1 MIRAFIAI
9 ELNNSNTVDKIKSFS
24 ARLKQNQ
31 AKLKI
36 VAPENL
42 HLTVKFLG
50 NISETL
56 TPKIYRILKKE
67 INENMF
73 KGKVFEYKLKGVGQF
88 NKFSV
93 LWIKLIGD
101 LQFLQEIKN
110 STEQL
115 LAERLDIQ
123 KDRRTQ
129 FKPHLTI
136 GRLKKDKINYQ
147 TFSALKNLINENKNL
162 EFGPFIVDQVKL
174 KKSVLTAKGPIYS
187 DMVY

>member
-1 MIRAFIAI
+1 MIRAFLAI
-9 ELNNSNTVDKIKSFS
+9 ELNNEVTIEKIKSFS
-24 ARLKQNQ
+24 ARLQQNQ
-31 AKLKI
+31 PKLKV

-50 NISETL
+50 NISESL
-56 TPKIYRILKKE
+56 APKIYNIIKEE
-67 INENMF
+67 INVRLF
-73 KGKVFEYKLKGVGQF
+73 QGKNFEFKLKGVGQF

-93 LWIKLIGD
+93 LWVKLIGD
-101 LQFLQEIKN
+101 IQFLQEIKN

-115 LAERLDIQ
+115 LAERLGIE

-136 GRLKKDKINYQ
+136 GRLKRDKINYQ
-147 TFSALKNLINENKNL
+147 TFSALKNLIHENKNL

-174 KKSVLTAKGPIYS
+174 KKSDLTAKGPIYS
-187 DMVY
+187 DLVY

>member
-9 ELNNSNTVDKIKSFS
+9 ELNDNTTIDKIKSFS

-31 AKLKI
+31 DNLKI

-50 NISETL
+50 NISESL
-56 TPKIYRILKKE
+56 APKIYKILKEE

-73 KGKVFEYKLKGVGQF
+73 KGKVIEYKLKGVGQF
-88 NKFSV
+88 NKFSI
-93 LWIKLIGD
+93 LWVKLIGD
-101 LQFLQEIKN
+101 IQFLQEIKN
-110 STEQL
+110 STEEL
-115 LAERLDIQ
+115 LDKRLDIQ
-123 KDRRTQ
+123 RDRRTQ

-162 EFGPFIVDQVKL
+162 EFGPFVVDQVKL
-174 KKSVLTAKGPIYS
+174 KKSDLTPKGPIYS
-187 DMVY
+187 DLVY